1 MQFPMQT
8 RANEM
13 NTTREIKNSNGF
25 AIFIT
30 FLFGTLDVFR
40 SGRDL
45 AQPSRPVGKPATRK
59 LRTNG
64 KGRERSTQGGASGGK
79 GGDVECDSVALHADT
94 P

>member
-30 FLFGTLDVFR
+30 FL
-40 SGRDL
+40 
-45 AQPSRPVGKPATRK
+45 
-59 LRTNG
+59 
-64 KGRERSTQGGASGGK
+64 ERSTYFDQAVTWPNLLAPLANRQRGNYEQTGREESGAHK
-79 GGDVECDSVALHADT
+79 GVPAEAREET
-94 P
+94 

>member
-30 FLFGTLDVFR
+30 FSECSTYFDQAVTWPNLLAPLANRQRGNYEQT
-40 SGRDL
+40 GRE
-45 AQPSRPVGKPATRK
+45 
-59 LRTNG
+59 
-64 KGRERSTQGGASGGK
+64 RERSTQGGASGGK